1 MGNRRARSRPMR
13 RWRWIGAF
21 ALGIWL
27 LGAGSGFAADERHL
41 VVTGAEVEPEL
52 RIFVLTF
59 GPGDHPFFKFG
70 HNAIGVQAAGQ
81 QPIIYNWGTFDFES
95 PTLFTDFLRG
105 RLTYWLSMAAGGE
118 TLREYQLTDRTIE
131 LQELDLSPADKQ
143 ALARRLAENARPENR
158 KYLYDYF
165 WDNCST
171 RVRDAID
178 GATGG
183 RLKAAMQTPAHLTY
197 RHQALRLTSD
207 LWWEYLGLHFGL
219 GRPTDLPATRW
230 QEAFIPEVLH
240 DQLRELRIPGE
251 HGDRP
256 LVKGERVL
264 YHSTRPDP
272 PAREPHWLI
281 WFALAGLV
289 AGGLAA
295 LLGRASEWRL
305 LPRLGFA
312 LYVGVLGLVAGL
324 LGAALVFLWAF
335 TNHQAAHANANLLP
349 CPPFVLALVPLA
361 VGLGRGRMVAAQS
374 TFYLA
379 IGAAVSAL
387 VGLVAKALPGVAQ
400 DNVGFIL
407 FFLPLWLGIAYGA
420 RRLGGSG
427 G

>member
-1 MGNRRARSRPMR
+1 MR
-13 RWRWIGAF
+13 RWIPVV
-21 ALGIWL
+21 L
-27 LGAGSGFAADERHL
+27 LGALLLGGRPAA
-41 VVTGAEVEPEL
+41 AQEPEL

-81 QPIIYNWGTFDFES
+81 PPVIYNWGTFDFES

-105 RLTYWLSMAAGGE
+105 RLTYWLSTMSGAE
-118 TLREYQLTDRTIE
+118 TLREYQMTDRTIE
-131 LQELDLSPADKQ
+131 MQELDLSPADKE

-178 GATGG
+178 GAVGG
-183 RLKAAMQTPAHLTY
+183 RLKTAMQTPAHLTY
-197 RHQALRLTSD
+197 RHHALRLTSD
-207 LWWEYLGLHFGL
+207 LLWEYLGLNFGL

-230 QEAFIPEVLH
+230 QEGFIPEVLH
-240 DQLRELRIPGE
+240 DQLRELRIPAQGG
-251 HGDRP
+251 GDKP
-256 LVKGERVL
+256 LLKGERVL

-281 WFALAGLV
+281 WFALAGLA
-289 AGGLAA
+289 AGGLTA
-295 LLGRASEWRL
+295 LAGRAGEWRL
-305 LPRLGFA
+305 VPRIGFG
-312 LYVGVLGLVAGL
+312 LLVGLLGLVTGL

-349 CPPFVLALVPLA
+349 CPPFLLALAPLA
-361 VGLGRGRMVAAQS
+361 VGLVRGRMVAAQS
-374 TFYLA
+374 TFYIA
-379 IGAAVSAL
+379 MAAALSAL
-387 VGLVAKALPGVAQ
+387 VGLAVKVLPGVGQ
-400 DNVGFIL
+400 DNLGFIV

-420 RRLGGSG
+420 RRLAGTGG
-427 G
+427 